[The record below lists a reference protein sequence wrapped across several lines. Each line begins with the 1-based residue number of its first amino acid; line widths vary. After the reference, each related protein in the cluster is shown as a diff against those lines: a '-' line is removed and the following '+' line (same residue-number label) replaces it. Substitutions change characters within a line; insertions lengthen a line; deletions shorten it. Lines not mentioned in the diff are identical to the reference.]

1 MDLLD
6 LTEVKNLLKNS
17 RKCVLGVSGGID
29 SVCLLHWVAQNKT
42 ELPGEICA
50 VHVDHAI
57 HTESN
62 AWAEFVKSQCKQV
75 NIPLTTIKVSLE
87 GLGNNL
93 EYAARK
99 ARYEV
104 FCKSGAD
111 TIILAHHA
119 NDQCETFLLKL
130 FRGSG
135 IRGLKSMQQV
145 SPCWYDSK
153 VTVVRPM
160 LKITKA
166 TIELWAEEQG
176 ITGILDPSN
185 LDLKYDRNY
194 LRNKIWPDILDR
206 FGVADV
212 NTMRSIQHI
221 EEAWDLTSQ
230 LADMDINTVM
240 LSDKS
245 LDWVKVKE
253 LGYLR
258 IKNLVLRLLG
268 QEEVYTFSVGQ
279 VEQFA
284 KGLLTATLDN
294 RNQLVTKNLMLTKIG
309 KRIVIERVIP
319 VAA

>member
-6 LTEVKNLLKNS
+6 LNEVKQLLNDSK
-17 RKCVLGVSGGID
+17 KCVIGVSGGID
-29 SVCLLHWVAQNKT
+29 SISLLHWFAQNR
-42 ELPGEICA
+42 LHFNCEIQA
-50 VHVDHAI
+50 IHVDHGI
-57 HTESN
+57 HPDSN
-62 AWAEFVKSQCKQV
+62 HWAKFVQDECKRV
-75 NIPLTTIKVSLE
+75 GIPIVSKRVELT

-99 ARYEV
+99 ARYQV
-104 FCKSGAD
+104 FCSSGAD

-145 SPCWYDSK
+145 STCWYDHRIK
-153 VTVVRPM
+153 VVRPM
-160 LKITKA
+160 LKSTKT
-166 TIELWAEEQG
+166 TIEMWAEEQG

-185 LDLKYDRNY
+185 HDNRYDRNF
-194 LRNKIWPDILDR
+194 LRNKIWPQILDR

-221 EEAWDLTSQ
+221 EEAWELTSQ
-230 LADMDINTVM
+230 LADIDINSVR
-240 LSDKS
+240 LSDNS
-245 LDWVKVKE
+245 LDWVKTQE

-258 IKNLVLRLLG
+258 IKNMILRLLG
-268 QEEVYTFSVGQ
+268 QEEVYSFSVGQ

-284 KGLLTATLDN
+284 RGLLSANMDN
-294 RNQLVTKNLMLTKIG
+294 RNQLVTKNLILTKVG
-309 KRIVIERVIP
+309 KRIVLERVIQK
-319 VAA
+319 AA

>member
-6 LTEVKNLLKNS
+6 LTEVKELLKNS
-17 RKCVLGVSGGID
+17 RKCAIGVSGGID
-29 SVCLLHWVAQNKT
+29 SVCLLHWFARNKSQ
-42 ELPGEICA
+42 LPCEIEA
-50 VHVDHAI
+50 VHIDHGI
-57 HTESN
+57 HPDSN
-62 AWAEFVKSQCKQV
+62 LWAEFVKSQCEQV
-75 NIPLTTIKVSLE
+75 EIPLIIRKVNLE

-99 ARYEV
+99 ARYQV
-104 FCKSGAD
+104 FCASGAD

-145 SPCWYDSK
+145 SPCWYDNRI
-153 VTVVRPM
+153 TVVRPM
-160 LKITKA
+160 LKITKT
-166 TIELWAEEQG
+166 TIEIWAQEQG
-176 ITGILDPSN
+176 ITGVLDSSN
-185 LDLKYDRNY
+185 LDNKYDRNF

-212 NTMRSIQHI
+212 NTLRSIQHI
-221 EEAWDLTSQ
+221 EEAWELTSQ
-230 LADMDINTVM
+230 LADIDIESVM
-240 LSDKS
+240 LPDKS
-245 LDWVKVKE
+245 LDWDKVKK

-284 KGLLTATLDN
+284 RGLLIAGLDN
-294 RNQLVTKNLMLTKIG
+294 RNQLVTKNLILTKVG
-309 KRIVIERVIP
+309 KRILIEKVIP